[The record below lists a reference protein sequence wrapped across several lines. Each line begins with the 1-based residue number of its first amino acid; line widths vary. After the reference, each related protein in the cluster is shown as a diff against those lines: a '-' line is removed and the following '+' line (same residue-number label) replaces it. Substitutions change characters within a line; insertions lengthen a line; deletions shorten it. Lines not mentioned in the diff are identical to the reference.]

1 MRTLTRETY
10 YCDYC
15 NKMYISKYFCGKHE
29 HNCSKNPANFRDC
42 FSCRGCKK
50 TIGTVTETKDG
61 LKEPFETNVF
71 YCSFIDMYLTPPK
84 AENKGNMYTMDKEN
98 VFMPKH
104 CKAKEEKTAEDYFDD
119 LMKPYDKN
127 KGSYFK

>member
-42 FSCRGCKK
+42 FSCRGCKSK
-50 TIGTVTETKDG
+50 MGMVTESKNG
-61 LKEPFETNVF
+61 LKEPFEAKVF
-71 YCSFIDMYLTPPK
+71 YCTLIDIYLTPPK
-84 AENKGNMYTMDKEN
+84 AENKGNIYAMDKEN
-98 VFMPKH
+98 IFMPKK
-104 CKAKEEKTAEDYFDD
+104 CEAKEEKTAEDYLND
-119 LMKPYDKN
+119 LNDRNY
-127 KGSYFK
+127 YY

>member
-42 FSCRGCKK
+42 FSCRGCKS
-50 TIGTVTETKDG
+50 IMGIVTESKNG
-61 LKEPFETNVF
+61 LKEPFEAKVF
-71 YCSFIDMYLTPPK
+71 YCTLIDIYLTPPK
-84 AENKGNMYTMDKEN
+84 AENKGNIYTMDKEN
-98 VFMPKH
+98 IFMPKK
-104 CKAKEEKTAEDYFDD
+104 CEAKEEKTAEDYLND
-119 LMKPYDKN
+119 LNDRNY
-127 KGSYFK
+127 YY